1 MLSQKCKLIVC
12 YHKSSR
18 IFDDPLYLPINAGRA
33 LLEQKYTQGLVSFS
47 EKQWLLQNT
56 IGDDTG
62 DNISDLN
69 YSFCELTAIYWVW
82 KNYEKIDSPDYV
94 GLCHYRRIFDV
105 DSETIDDFIGTNQ
118 IICAGLC
125 GNKQDISIYDQ
136 FCEYHHRNDLDLC
149 LDYFEKNNSD
159 FYPFFKEYLSLPFEK
174 SSLYNMF
181 IVQKEIFFEYCELL
195 FNLMFHLKRKLN
207 LSNYSFYGS
216 RIFGFIAERITGAFF
231 YYKFRLGFKVKKSIP
246 FFFDEKYIKMPVNTS
261 FADKLEVIEIVAGK
275 NCSSADRRFVNI
287 VMPLDTDDV
296 EMTVMTLRSCVKNS
310 SEECL
315 YHVLILCNIDCNRDR
330 NLYAGL
336 KNIINEIVCGKN
348 NFSVSLVI
356 MAETLVCDFD
366 NISDGL
372 IEKIKNNRALWFLLL
387 NNSICNGNV
396 IWVNSGYLFGYE
408 FCNLPFLFERFDKLL
423 GCESYCYYLAE
434 NIQNRLPDN
443 QVEFLKQNNRMQTN
457 FLCFE
462 LSWLEFHRNSISE
475 SIVNID
481 GIFAINC
488 EKIEEYIQFLDYFWS
503 VETNVSFDYDLLD
516 RRLSFDKYMK
526 FSAYANNWK
535 GAVVKETNR
544 SILKK
549 LGVIDCS
556 CI

>member
-1 MLSQKCKLIVC
+1 
-12 YHKSSR
+12 
-18 IFDDPLYLPINAGRA
+18 
-33 LLEQKYTQGLVSFS
+33 
-47 EKQWLLQNT
+47 
-56 IGDDTG
+56 
-62 DNISDLN
+62 
-69 YSFCELTAIYWVW
+69 
-82 KNYEKIDSPDYV
+82 
-94 GLCHYRRIFDV
+94 
-105 DSETIDDFIGTNQ
+105 
-118 IICAGLC
+118 
-125 GNKQDISIYDQ
+125 
-136 FCEYHHRNDLDLC
+136 
-149 LDYFEKNNSD
+149 
-159 FYPFFKEYLSLPFEK
+159 
-174 SSLYNMF
+174 
-181 IVQKEIFFEYCELL
+181 
-195 FNLMFHLKRKLN
+195 
-207 LSNYSFYGS
+207 
-216 RIFGFIAERITGAFF
+216 
-231 YYKFRLGFKVKKSIP
+231 
-246 FFFDEKYIKMPVNTS
+246 MPVNTS

-275 NCSSADRRFVNI
+275 VYSSADRRFVNI

-336 KNIINEIVCGKN
+336 KNRINEIVCGKN

-462 LSWLEFHRNSISE
+462 LSWLESHRNSISE